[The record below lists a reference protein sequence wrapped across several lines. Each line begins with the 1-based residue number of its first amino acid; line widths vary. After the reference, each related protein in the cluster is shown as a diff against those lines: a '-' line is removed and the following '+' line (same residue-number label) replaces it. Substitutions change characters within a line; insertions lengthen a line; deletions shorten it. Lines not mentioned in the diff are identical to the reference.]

1 MKMYDILIYFII
13 LLIKILIIV
22 QFRGYFKTENII
34 ITNNVFISVIIKFY
48 EDEIGI

>member
-22 QFRGYFKTENII
+22 QFRGNLKTENII

-48 EDEIGI
+48 EDKIGI